1 MHLKQLFKC
10 HTVVETDIC
19 PQAERDILLN
29 QIVMVSDYII
39 TVLLGNIEWCL
50 QEKKHK
56 ISNGIIIRME

>member
-29 QIVMVSDYII
+29 QIVMVYDYII
-39 TVLLGNIEWCL
+39 TVLLGNIE
-50 QEKKHK
+50 
-56 ISNGIIIRME
+56 